1 MQHGTEQRSQAEDL
15 GRELEDLIGGRVLAW
30 VGGVAVLLGIVF
42 LLAIG
47 ISNGWIGE
55 GMRTAL
61 AALGSSALLGAGI
74 WLHERKAR
82 TDAALAALAAGV
94 SGLFAT
100 VTVATQVYELI
111 PTLAGTVLVVLV
123 GAIATALAVRWESRG
138 IAALGILGALA
149 APLLAGTSYDGGA
162 VTILFVALA
171 AAAGV
176 LVWQRWS
183 WLALAAFALA
193 TPQWV
198 AYLFEGASTSSALAT
213 LVAFGALGMV
223 VAVGRELRLRT
234 ERIDG
239 QSAFLLALNAL
250 VVAGAGWFGLEQL
263 GEPAIG
269 KAWLAGLAVVHVAIG
284 LAGPRLSRVSH
295 DLGLL
300 SIVLGVILADIA
312 FALVAEGPVLAVGWT
327 VTGVAFAALLR
338 RTRASSRDEG
348 LVISGLG
355 SHIALALGMAMT
367 VGDPLDVLS
376 GRDPFT
382 AASAASVGALA
393 AGCLVSA
400 RLVGERGEGWRELL
414 DVLGLV
420 AVACL
425 TALALDGTALVLA
438 WICEVAALTVV
449 ARRWEDQ
456 LAAVGALG
464 FLAFAVTHVLM
475 LDASPE
481 LLEGGVVGFE
491 STLVPLAAV
500 GGAALA
506 VGRILPRLLTPEEPL
521 PLRVTLDVVG
531 FSALAFLTVLG
542 LEGERVAF
550 AFAAEAAA
558 LACVARY
565 LRDVTSG
572 WAALPFLALA
582 AAHLVVY
589 EVPPV
594 ALVTGLTDVP
604 GALLTAVAVTG
615 AATVA
620 AELVGGLHVR
630 LRPVLRGAAALTV
643 LYVGSGLVVTPFES
657 GNAVESTL
665 LSAHQQGQVALS
677 VFWALAGVGTMVV
690 GLRRDV
696 RALRLAALA
705 LLGVA
710 ATKVFLFDLA
720 NLESAYRAVSFIGLG
735 LLLLIGAA
743 VWQRVRPRALAD
755 LRETPPGLR

>member
-456 LAAVGALG
+456 LAARSARS
-464 FLAFAVTHVLM
+464 
-475 LDASPE
+475 AS
-481 LLEGGVVGFE
+481 
-491 STLVPLAAV
+491 S
-500 GGAALA
+500 
-506 VGRILPRLLTPEEPL
+506 R
-521 PLRVTLDVVG
+521 
-531 FSALAFLTVLG
+531 
-542 LEGERVAF
+542 
-550 AFAAEAAA
+550 
-558 LACVARY
+558 
-565 LRDVTSG
+565 
-572 WAALPFLALA
+572 W
-582 AAHLVVY
+582 
-589 EVPPV
+589 PPSM
-594 ALVTGLTDVP
+594 
-604 GALLTAVAVTG
+604 
-615 AATVA
+615 
-620 AELVGGLHVR
+620 R
-630 LRPVLRGAAALTV
+630 
-643 LYVGSGLVVTPFES
+643 
-657 GNAVESTL
+657 
-665 LSAHQQGQVALS
+665 
-677 VFWALAGVGTMVV
+677 
-690 GLRRDV
+690 
-696 RALRLAALA
+696 
-705 LLGVA
+705 
-710 ATKVFLFDLA
+710 
-720 NLESAYRAVSFIGLG
+720 
-735 LLLLIGAA
+735 
-743 VWQRVRPRALAD
+743 
-755 LRETPPGLR
+755 